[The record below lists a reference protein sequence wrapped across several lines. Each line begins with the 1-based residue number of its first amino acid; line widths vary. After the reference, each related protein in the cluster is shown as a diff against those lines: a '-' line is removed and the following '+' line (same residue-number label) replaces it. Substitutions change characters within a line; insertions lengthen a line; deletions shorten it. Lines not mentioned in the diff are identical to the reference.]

1 MADDKILIQIQR
13 LGPDFSD
20 YAHCEYI
27 NIKIQIHKCRF
38 TNTKT
43 EYKNTQIQIGKFKDK
58 NTNTQIK
65 IKLVIQI
72 QISALIS
79 VITPTVQQQIPAKC
93 FQSFINDAPKIEI
106 FGSFIQKSK

>member
-1 MADDKILIQIQR
+1 M
-13 LGPDFSD
+13 
-20 YAHCEYI
+20 
-27 NIKIQIHKCRF
+27 QIHKYKKIIQKY
-38 TNTKT
+38 TNT
-43 EYKNTQIQIGKFKDK
+43 NRQIQGK

-65 IKLVIQI
+65 IKLVIRI

>member
-1 MADDKILIQIQR
+1 MADKILIQIQR

-27 NIKIQIHKCRF
+27 NIKIQTHKCRF

-58 NTNTQIK
+58 KDGNLLYSQYTAS
-65 IKLVIQI
+65 
-72 QISALIS
+72 ISTYTDGQKKGYIS
-79 VITPTVQQQIPAKC
+79 PFLDVNWL
-93 FQSFINDAPKIEI
+93 FSG
-106 FGSFIQKSK
+106 GSDR